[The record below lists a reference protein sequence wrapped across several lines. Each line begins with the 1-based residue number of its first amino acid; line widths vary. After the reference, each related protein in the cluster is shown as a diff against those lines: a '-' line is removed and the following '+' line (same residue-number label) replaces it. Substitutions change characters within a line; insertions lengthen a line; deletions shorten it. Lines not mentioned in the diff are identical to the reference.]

1 MKLLICASEYYPY
14 GSGIANVAYNVV
26 KQLKKMGVDCA
37 VCSPTGPDIKL
48 GSSKRIEKY
57 GIFGL
62 LYYWYKV
69 SKYFK
74 KRADY
79 YDIVWLH
86 NPLFLLNSPFKNSVA
101 TMNVTYYGKKIQ
113 WSSRKIYYYKIAP
126 MIERYCLS
134 TIGGNPVFTGVGTNV
149 CEELGDLGITKER
162 ITYIPNGV
170 DTERFKPSN
179 NKRML
184 RKKFGIPEEDL
195 IILSIG
201 RLSES
206 KQPLKLIEVFSMI
219 EKKMKDITLVIGG
232 KGELLNKTKEFV
244 RQKKLNNVRFLGY
257 VDHEKEAPD
266 LYACSNVFIISSKYE
281 GGEPTLTVA
290 EAMASGLPC
299 IVSDIPNLRF
309 IKGAKSGI
317 VVDFNDTE
325 KAAVEIIGYLHRDN
339 SEQSRNARGYAVN
352 NLDWEIIAG
361 RYLDEFEKVLSDE
374 E

>member
-26 KQLKKMGVDCA
+26 KQLEKMGVDCA

-48 GSSKRIEKY
+48 GSSKLIGKY

-74 KRADY
+74 KRTDY
-79 YDIVWLH
+79 YDSVWLH

-101 TMNVTYYGKKIQ
+101 TMNATYYGSKIQ

-134 TIGGNPVFTGVGTNV
+134 TIGGNFVFTGVGINV
-149 CEELGDLGITKER
+149 CEELGELGITKER

-179 NKRML
+179 NKRIL

-206 KQPLKLIEVFSMI
+206 KQPLKLIEVFSAI
-219 EKKMKDITLVIGG
+219 ERKMETVTLLVAG
-232 KGELLNKTKEFV
+232 KGELLETLKEYAMNKNIRNIRFIGFV
-244 RQKKLNNVRFLGY
+244 PDTDL
-257 VDHEKEAPD
+257 PD
-266 LYACSNVFIISSKYE
+266 LYACSDYFIIASMYE
-281 GGEPTLTVA
+281 GGEPVLTVA

-309 IKGAKSGI
+309 IGGAKSGI
-317 VVDFNDTE
+317 FVNFNDVE
-325 KAAVEIIGYLHRDN
+325 KAAADATEYLKNDN
-339 SEQSRNARGYAVN
+339 SEHSKNAREYAIN

-361 RYLDEFEKVLSDE
+361 RYLELFYDAKKHRG
-374 E
+374 